1 MKRIPILSLI
11 SISCMGLAAF
21 GEKRPNILWFVVD
34 DMSANFSCYGENAIE
49 TPNVDKLAENGLLF
63 TQAYATSPVCSTFRT
78 ALITGM
84 YQNSIGAHHHR
95 SGRGKN
101 KIKLPEGVRPIPEIF
116 QEAGYFTCIGSGLKN
131 FDFRSLP
138 TKTERKGK
146 TDYNFEWDTEIYDS
160 HDWSKRIGNQPF
172 FMQVQLHGGKIRG
185 AAEKHYEVLEKRMVS
200 QFGLNPTP
208 HDLVELPPYYPN
220 DSVLL
225 RDWANYLDTV
235 RITDWHVGQVIE
247 RLKKEGILDSTVII
261 FFTDHGISH
270 ARGKQFL
277 YDEGTHIP
285 LVIKGP
291 GIPIGQ
297 KRKDLV
303 EHIDIAALSLAI
315 AGIQIPPKMDGQNIL
330 SPQYKPKEFVFA
342 ARDRCG
348 EAADQIRS
356 VRSEKFLYIKNFF
369 PERPHLMPS
378 NYKDTKLIVKRLR
391 QLHGEDKLNTLS
403 KQLLFSPTRP
413 EEELYL
419 YKSDKWQTKNL
430 VNLSKISVILQKHRD
445 QLDQWILKTKD
456 PGPETL
462 ETYILE
468 TEDQM
473 SSTGNKVSR
482 ENYRRNSEIYKQ
494 WFRDGK

>member
-1 MKRIPILSLI
+1 MIRIKTLLLTVILTGNQSW
-11 SISCMGLAAF
+11 A
-21 GEKRPNILWFVVD
+21 EKRPNILWFVVD

-49 TPNVDKLAENGLLF
+49 TPHVDKLAQEGLLF
-63 TQAYATSPVCSTFRT
+63 TKAYATSPVCSTFRT
-78 ALITGM
+78 ALITGR

-101 KIKLPEGVRPIPEIF
+101 RIQLPDGVRPIPETF

-138 TKTERKGK
+138 TKTGRRGK
-146 TDYNFEWDTEIYDS
+146 TDYNFDWDTEIYDS
-160 HDWSKRIGNQPF
+160 HDWSKRNDNQPF

-185 AAEKHYEVLEKRMVS
+185 AAEKHYEILEKRMVS
-200 QFGLNPTP
+200 QFGLQPTP
-208 HDLVELPPYYPN
+208 HDLIKLPPYYPN

-247 RLKKEGILDSTVII
+247 RLKNEGILENTVIL

-285 LVIKGP
+285 LVVKGP
-291 GIPIGQ
+291 GIPTGL
-297 KRKDLV
+297 KRQDLV
-303 EHIDIAALSLAI
+303 EHIDIAAFSLAI
-315 AGIQIPPKMDGQNIL
+315 AGIQIPQKMEGQNIL
-330 SPQYKPKEFVFA
+330 SPQYTPKKFIFA

-378 NYKDTKLIVKRLR
+378 NYKDTKLIIKRLR
-391 QLHGEDKLNTLS
+391 QLHGEDKLNSLS
-403 KQLLFSPTRP
+403 KRLLFSPTRP
-413 EEELYL
+413 KEELYL
-419 YKSDKWQTKNL
+419 YQEDKWQATNL
-430 VNLSKISVILQKHRD
+430 VDQSEYKEMLNNHRD
-445 QLDQWILKTKD
+445 QLDQWILRTKD

-462 ETYILE
+462 EIYILE

-473 SSTGNKVSR
+473 SSTGNKISR
-482 ENYRRNSEIYKQ
+482 ENYRRNSEIYKK
-494 WFRDGK
+494 WYRDGK

>member
-34 DMSANFSCYGENAIE
+34 DMSANFSCYGENAID
-49 TPNVDKLAENGLLF
+49 TPNVDKLAEDGLLF
-63 TQAYATSPVCSTFRT
+63 TRAYATSPVCSTFRT

-101 KIKLPEGVRPIPEIF
+101 KIQLPDGVRPIPEIF

-138 TKTERKGK
+138 TKTGRRGK
-146 TDYNFEWDTEIYDS
+146 TDYNFDWDTEIYDS
-160 HDWSKRIGNQPF
+160 HDWSKRNDNQPF

-185 AAEKHYEVLEKRMVS
+185 AAEKHYEILEKRMVS
-200 QFGLNPTP
+200 QFGLKPTP

-225 RDWANYLDTV
+225 RDWATYLDTV

-247 RLKKEGILDSTVII
+247 RLNKEDILENTVII

-291 GIPIGQ
+291 GIPAGI
-297 KRKDLV
+297 KRQDLV
-303 EHIDIAALSLAI
+303 EHIDIAALSLKI
-315 AGIQIPPKMDGQNIL
+315 AGIQIPEKMEGQNIL
-330 SPQYKPKEFVFA
+330 SPQYKPKEFIFA

-369 PERPHLMPS
+369 PQRPHLMPS
-378 NYKDTKLIVKRLR
+378 NYKDSKLIIKRLR
-391 QLHGEDKLNTLS
+391 QLHGEDKLNSLS
-403 KQLLFSPTRP
+403 QQLLFSPTRP
-413 EEELYL
+413 KEELYL
-419 YKSDKWQTKNL
+419 YREDKWQIKNL
-430 VNLSKISVILQKHRD
+430 ANLSKTKGVLQKHRN
-445 QLDQWILKTKD
+445 QLDQWISRTND

-462 ETYILE
+462 KTYILE

-473 SSTGNKVSR
+473 SSTGNKISR
-482 ENYRRNSEIYKQ
+482 ENYRRNTEIYKR
-494 WFRDGK
+494 WIKTNE